1 MRPGPETVAKG
12 AEERAASACSRCAA
26 RLGRS
31 CCEARDDEPLATLT
45 RSDVE
50 RIQASTRLARQRFV
64 EEEVFTEAEARAYE
78 QLRPGWRGYFRQA
91 TVRLTLARAAG
102 ACVFLDRRVGCTLS
116 VADRPTAC
124 LLYPFEPGE
133 EGAWTLAVEREGS
146 VARARASGEPRC
158 LAVEEADGRGALRR
172 AFRLSAES
180 LRLLVDRL
188 RDEVRSHGAGD
199 ASSGRRPA

>member
-1 MRPGPETVAKG
+1 MKPGDVTRAPD
-12 AEERAASACSRCAA
+12 AEGPTSPCSRCAA

-45 RSDVE
+45 RTDVE

-64 EEEVFTEAEARAYE
+64 QEEVFTEAEARAYE
-78 QLRPGWRGYFRQA
+78 QLRPGWRGYFRQG

-102 ACVFLDRRVGCTLS
+102 ACVFLDRRTGCTLS
-116 VADRPTAC
+116 PAVRPTAC

-133 EGAWTLAVEREGS
+133 EGGWTLAVEREGS
-146 VARARASGEPRC
+146 LPRARASGEPRC
-158 LAVEEADGRGALRR
+158 LAVEEADGRGALLR

-180 LRLLVDRL
+180 LRLLSDRL
-188 RDEVRSHGAGD
+188 RAEVRAHGAAHAG
-199 ASSGRRPA
+199 SGRRPA